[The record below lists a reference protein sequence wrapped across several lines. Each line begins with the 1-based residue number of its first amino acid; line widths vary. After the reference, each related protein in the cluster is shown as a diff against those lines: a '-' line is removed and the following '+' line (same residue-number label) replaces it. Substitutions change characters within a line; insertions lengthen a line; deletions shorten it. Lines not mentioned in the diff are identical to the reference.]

1 MKKLDNLK
9 EVKKPDYHYDIGG
22 TIYAISDS
30 MDIEVQSH
38 AGDVYVYGWTLEV
51 RWKHAGDWLPWMTN
65 WNHRIYQ
72 SQRSAL
78 DAATKIYPS
87 YKGEDYQWRVT
98 PLYKMNVPEYRQYK
112 IDKLLSNKTTLQRE
126 SEIKAWKVNEDKQI
140 QFGNGR
146 GVEVKRGEIF
156 LQISMGNIIRVATYT
171 QSTEFGQGYLL
182 RNYLLPMG
190 LAEEIDISEE
200 KWIHPHLCK
209 ELKRKLKINK

>member
-22 TIYAISDS
+22 TIYVISDS

-87 YKGEDYQWRVT
+87 YKGEDYGWRVT

-171 QSTEFGQGYLL
+171 QSTEFDQGYLL
-182 RNYLLPMG
+182 RDYLLPMG

-209 ELKRKLKINK
+209 ELKRKLKIKK